1 MTDETKAQLEEAI
14 VNLIKEFTNKKRFKP
29 GDIVKEMEMKF
40 SVNGVTK
47 DDVKAAIRDL
57 TDSGRLIYGYAGGS
71 FLSLP
76 E

>member
-1 MTDETKAQLEEAI
+1 MTDVIKAQLEEAI
-14 VNLIKEFTNKKRFKP
+14 VNIIKEFTNKKRFKP
-29 GDIVKEMEMKF
+29 GDIVKEMEMRF
-40 SVNGVTK
+40 SANGVTK
-47 DDVKAAIRDL
+47 DDVKAAIREL

>member
-1 MTDETKAQLEEAI
+1 MTDETKAKLEEAI
-14 VNLIKEFTNKKRFKP
+14 VNLIKEYTNKKRFKP
-29 GDIVKEMEMKF
+29 GDVVKEMESKF
-40 SVNGVTK
+40 SASGVTK

-71 FLSLP
+71 FLALP

>member
-14 VNLIKEFTNKKRFKP
+14 VNLIREFVNRKRFKP
-29 GDIVKEMEMKF
+29 GDVVKEMEVKF
-40 SVNGVTK
+40 SASDVTK
-47 DDVKAAIRDL
+47 DDVKSAIREL

>member
-40 SVNGVTK
+40 LASGVTK
-47 DDVKAAIRDL
+47 DDVKIAIRDL
-57 TDSGRLIYGYAGGS
+57 ADSGRLIYGYAGGS

>member
-1 MTDETKAQLEEAI
+1 MTDETKTQLEEAI

-29 GDIVKEMEMKF
+29 GDIVKEMEAKF
-40 SVNGVTK
+40 SAKGVTK

-57 TDSGRLIYGYAGGS
+57 ADSGRLIYGYAGGS